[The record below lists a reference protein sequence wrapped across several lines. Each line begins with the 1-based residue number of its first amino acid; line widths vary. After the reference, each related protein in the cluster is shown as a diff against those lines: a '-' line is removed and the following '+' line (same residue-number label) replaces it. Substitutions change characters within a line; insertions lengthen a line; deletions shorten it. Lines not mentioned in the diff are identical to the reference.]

1 MLLRSLGYR
10 LGGCVPI
17 LCSLES
23 SGVLLLRFF
32 LLACIF
38 DDINLNKDCPLFFE
52 MVKIGEK
59 YKHFKGGEYEIV
71 SVGRNADN
79 AEQEVVVYRAL
90 YGDEGIW
97 VRLLD
102 EFVGFKEKDG
112 QKIKRFEKVGERKV
126 SVKVKIKKLKENA
139 VLPSYGHPGDAAMDF
154 VACENYVVEAGKRQL
169 VSTGISMELPE
180 GYFASI
186 RGKSGLAYKKG
197 ISILGGVIEYGYTGE
212 YGVIVLNTGDEDF
225 EVRAGDKIAQVV
237 IAPVAIAEI
246 EEVEELGK
254 SVRGDGAWGSTGGS
268 NI

>member
-1 MLLRSLGYR
+1 MLLHSLGSQ
-10 LGGCVPI
+10 LNGCVPI
-17 LCSLES
+17 LCNLES
-23 SGVLLLRFF
+23 FDVLLFLIF
-32 LLACIF
+32 LLAYIF
-38 DDINLNKDCPLFFE
+38 DDINLNKDCSLFFE
-52 MVKIGEK
+52 MVKTGEK
-59 YKHFKGGEYEIV
+59 YRHFKGGEYEIV

-90 YGDEGIW
+90 YGDKGIW

-102 EFVGFKEKDG
+102 EFVGFKNVNGENV
-112 QKIKRFEKVGERKV
+112 KRFELISEGVVGIK
-126 SVKVKIKKLKENA
+126 VKVKRLKGAA
-139 VLPSYGHPGDAAMDF
+139 VLPSYAHVGDAGMDL
-154 VACENYVVEAGKRQL
+154 VACENYVVGVGRRQL

-212 YGVIVLNTGDEDF
+212 YGVIVLNTGSEDF

-237 IAPVAIAEI
+237 IAPVAVADV
-246 EEVEELGK
+246 EEVGALSE